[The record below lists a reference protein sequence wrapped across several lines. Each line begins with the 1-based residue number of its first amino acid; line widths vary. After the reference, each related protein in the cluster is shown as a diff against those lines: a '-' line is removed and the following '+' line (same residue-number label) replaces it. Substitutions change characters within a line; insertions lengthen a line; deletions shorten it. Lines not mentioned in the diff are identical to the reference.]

1 MKNFA
6 FALTAQFFLSLVNS
20 MALVASATVAEVWF
34 PRSEMVLS
42 TTFTSLAN
50 FMGVGVGLVMPPYLD
65 NVELTLMVEAGFGV
79 VFLVAYVFLAKKDP
93 TREPHVIACIDIA
106 AFLLRWR
113 ETIVLLM
120 CGAAVG
126 TSYTIIGLFQQIL
139 SRNNYDSILA
149 GWAGLVLVA
158 GGVTGGLI
166 ATLIVARYHTFL
178 LPLRIYI
185 VLAIIAAVLQ
195 CVFLDIY
202 ALYLVLDFIFGIGLV
217 GFVPLAVRMGVI
229 AASPLDESIPTNV
242 MFTSAQVFSL
252 VFTYP
257 IIYFQQDSG
266 YSGMWGIALCTVLSF
281 APLFWFCD
289 VNKDAGKRSASEKL
303 VEEAVTGNN
312 VLQAD

>member
-1 MKNFA
+1 MKSFA
-6 FALTAQFFLSLVNS
+6 FALTAQFFLALVNS

-34 PRSEMVLS
+34 PPSEMVLS

-50 FMGVGVGLVMPPYLD
+50 FMGVGIGLVMPPYVG
-65 NVELTLMVEAGFGV
+65 NVEITLMVEAGFGV
-79 VFLVAYVFLAKKDP
+79 VFLVAYIFLARKDP
-93 TREPHVIACIDIA
+93 VRSPHAIACSDIS

-120 CGAAVG
+120 CGSSIG
-126 TSYTIIGLFQQIL
+126 TSYTLIGLFQQIL
-139 SRNNYDSILA
+139 SLNNYDSVQA

-166 ATLIVARYHTFL
+166 ATVIVAKYHTFL

-202 ALYLVLDFIFGIGLV
+202 SLYLVLDFLFGIGLV

-229 AASPLDESIPTNV
+229 AASPLDESIPTNL

-252 VFTYP
+252 IYTYP
-257 IIYFQQDSG
+257 IIYFQQGKGWSG
-266 YSGMWGIALCTVLSF
+266 LWGIALCTVLGF
-281 APLFWFCD
+281 VPLFWFCD
-289 VNKDAGKRSASEKL
+289 VKRGEGKSANVKL
-303 VEEAVTGNN
+303 VEEEIVTGNH
-312 VLQAD
+312 VLAD